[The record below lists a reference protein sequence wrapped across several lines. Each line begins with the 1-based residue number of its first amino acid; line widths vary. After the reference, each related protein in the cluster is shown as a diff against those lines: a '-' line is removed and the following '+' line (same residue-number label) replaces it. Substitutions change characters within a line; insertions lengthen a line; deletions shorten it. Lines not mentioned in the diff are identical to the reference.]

1 MKKFKSILLG
11 LFSLLFIVGAKAQT
25 ANADYFAGKWSVLVK
40 GLPDGDTK
48 MFFILEKKDTTMTG
62 VVQDSTGTQI
72 SKIDKVELNGNT
84 ATVYFS
90 AQGYDVNLAMTKKD
104 DDHITGSL
112 MGMFDAE
119 GERVKVAKYAHANF
133 YFHHFLIAQRFFY
146 EIISFTPCSAVCGSF
161 YFP

>member
-1 MKKFKSILLG
+1 MKKFRSIFIGLFILLFAAG
-11 LFSLLFIVGAKAQT
+11 VKAQT

-40 GLPDGDTK
+40 GLPNGDAK
-48 MFFILEKKDTTMTG
+48 MFFVLEKKDTSMTG

-90 AQGYDVNLAMTKKD
+90 AQGYDVNMAMTKKD
-104 DDHITGSL
+104 DDHVTGSL

-119 GERVKVAKYAHANF
+119 GERVKAAK
-133 YFHHFLIAQRFFY
+133 
-146 EIISFTPCSAVCGSF
+146 
-161 YFP
+161 

>member
-11 LFSLLFIVGAKAQT
+11 LFLLLFTAGIKAQT

-40 GLPDGDTK
+40 GLPNGDTK
-48 MFFILEKKDTTMTG
+48 MFFVLEKKDTTMTG
-62 VVQDSTGTQI
+62 VVQDSTGTEI
-72 SKIDKVELNGNT
+72 SKLDKVEFSNGNT

-90 AQGYDVNLAMTKKD
+90 AQGYDVNLSMTKKD

-119 GERVKVAKYAHANF
+119 GERVKTAK
-133 YFHHFLIAQRFFY
+133 
-146 EIISFTPCSAVCGSF
+146 
-161 YFP
+161 